1 MKRIVILAV
10 ITCLM
15 LIIGAFALT
24 GCDVFYPTDNGTHT
38 HTEVIDE
45 AVPASCTESGLTEG
59 SHCSECGETI
69 KKQQTV
75 AALGHIEVTDKG
87 MEATCTAPGLSDGSH
102 CSRCNV
108 ILLTQAEISAKG
120 HSYGEWTVTKEPT
133 YTEVGEK
140 CRECLNCEAFETSI
154 VAMLSHEHTDECLIT
169 LEAVAPTCTTPGLTM
184 GKICSEYGEILIA
197 QQTIAALGHVETLSP
212 YVPPTCTE
220 SGLTA
225 GKYCSVCDEIL
236 APVSS
241 IAPLGHSYSL
251 MEITGAEAIYA
262 HLCTSCGVRKDVAV
276 IRYADY
282 GAIGDGV
289 TDDYV
294 AIRRAH
300 DAANYFGLSVE
311 GSANVTY
318 YIGAIDKTIT
328 IKTDTDWKGATFIFA
343 DNTIRWTDST
353 HRAVNVFTVAS
364 DEAGKNVT
372 VPYGMSLTKGQTN
385 IGMTFDE
392 ACMIK
397 IESSEDKIYIRYGNN
412 ANSGVDKKEML
423 LVDKNGSIDPST
435 PIQYDYSKVTKIT
448 VYSIDDE
455 PIRVGNG
462 IITTVAPNPKEQDAS
477 YENNYCYYNRG
488 VYVQRSNTTLYNI
501 EHVINGEDMT
511 IETDRNGD
519 GVIDKWG
526 ADKSYGVPYAGFFTF
541 KMCYNVQMVDCTVE
555 GHQAYSFYQNSTTRN
570 EMGSYDIA
578 ASECINLS
586 LIGVE
591 QYENESTGEVITNR
605 FMYHGIMQSNFA
617 RNITLD
623 NCYLDRFDSHQG
635 VHNATIT
642 NSTIGFGIL
651 VVGGG
656 KLYIENVH
664 RVGGNDGFV
673 LLRHDYNSVFDGDV
687 IIKNCSMGA
696 EISHIINGAWHS
708 FDNGL
713 PNYMCRSVTIDGLT
727 VDRNTVYVYKVSGAV
742 VGATDDTTNKLYLP
756 DYIKVYGLKRTD
768 GKYVGVFASAYV
780 DAFAN
785 LSVETDNV
793 EHNWDEGVVLVPAS
807 VTDCKPGVIRYT
819 CTDCGITG
827 DGMIA
832 SDVPHAHL
840 EHVITGEYISY
851 VCTACNTSL
860 TTDEGYLLDGKDY
873 TGMEGVSNNGKF
885 TTENGKQNP
894 SINAN
899 GEYELLKLNG
909 DASAQLQ
916 LWIPAMKSSLNTL
929 SSQNSATGY
938 LSFKI
943 NAYTDSGLGM
953 QFVDTNSNVGSDR
966 WKPNGCI
973 KDKFFQISAPGADGV
988 VKVTGWDNLILK
1000 SVNVGED
1007 KFTGWIDVKMIIELD
1022 EQADKI
1028 TIHYYVDGEYVAT
1041 RSKDL
1046 TTLTNSINS
1055 VYISGS
1061 TTAKN
1066 SGIILDDIAFGC
1078 AYIKCTP
1085 NEE

>member
-87 MEATCTAPGLSDGSH
+87 MEATCTAPGISDGSH
-102 CSRCNV
+102 CSRCNM

-133 YTEVGEK
+133 YTEAGEK
-140 CRECLNCEAFETSI
+140 RRECLNCEKFEVST
-154 VAMLSHEHTDECLIT
+154 VAKLSHTHTDECLVT
-169 LEAVAPTCTTPGLTM
+169 LDAVA
-184 GKICSEYGEILIA
+184 
-197 QQTIAALGHVETLSP
+197 
-212 YVPPTCTE
+212 PTCTE
-220 SGLTA
+220 SGLTV
-225 GKYCSVCDEIL
+225 GKMCSEYGEIFIAQEKIPALGHTELISEAKAATCTEQGRTEGRYCSVCSEVFL
-236 APVSS
+236 AQTV
-241 IAPLGHSYSL
+241 IDALGHSYALSEL
-251 MEITGAEAIYA
+251 SGVSGIYTIS
-262 HLCTSCGVRKDVAV
+262 CTRCGELKTKDV
-276 IRYADY
+276 IKYSDY
-282 GAIGDGV
+282 GAVGDGV
-289 TDDYV
+289 TDDSA
-294 AIRRAH
+294 AIRKAH
-300 DAANYFGLSVE
+300 DAANYLGLPVE
-311 GSANVTY
+311 GTAGAVY
-318 YIGAIDKTIT
+318 YIGVINKTIT
-328 IKTDTDWKGATFIFA
+328 IKTDTDWMGASFIFA
-343 DNTIRWTDST
+343 DNLIRWTDGT
-353 HRAVNVFTVAS
+353 HRGVNVFTVAP
-364 DEAGKNVT
+364 DTTGKTVT
-372 VPYGMSLTKGQTN
+372 PPTGMTLTKGQTN

-392 ACMIK
+392 PCMIK
-397 IESSEDKIYIRYGNN
+397 IESAGDKIYIRYGNN

-423 LVDKNGSIDPST
+423 LVDENGNIDPST
-435 PIQYDYSKVTKIT
+435 PIQYDYSSVTKIT
-448 VYSIDDE
+448 VYSIDDK
-455 PIRVGNG
+455 PIRIGNG
-462 IITTVAPNPKEQDAS
+462 TITTVAPNPKEQDAS

-501 EHVINGEDMT
+501 EHVIDGEDMT

-578 ASECINLS
+578 ATECINLS

-617 RNITLD
+617 RNVTLD

-635 VHNATIT
+635 LYNAKIT
-642 NSTIGFGIL
+642 NSTLGFGIL

-656 KLYIENVH
+656 ELYIENVY
-664 RVGGNDGFV
+664 RISEDSFIT
-673 LLRHDYNSVFDGDV
+673 LRHDYNSVFDGDV

-916 LWIPAMKSSLNTL
+916 LWLPAMKSSFNSL
-929 SSQNSATGY
+929 SAANSATGY

-943 NAYTDSGLGM
+943 NAYTDAGVGM

-1055 VYISGS
+1055 VYISGN